1 MVNFAVIGLGNPG
14 PNYRNTR
21 HNLGFWMLDALAEEN
36 RLQFKENKNYHS
48 HYTIMAHGDK
58 KILLVKPTTFMNDSG
73 NYLSSL
79 LSYFSCCAKD
89 VILVH
94 DELTLPFGDLKISN
108 NRGSGGHN
116 GVESV
121 ISHIGNTFT
130 RFRIGIGAKPFPH
143 MKLSEFVLSKLSQS
157 ERILIQTHKE
167 RFIKAF
173 FSIIDN
179 GLSATMNSINQT
191 QRSQQPQ

>member
-14 PNYRNTR
+14 LNYRNTR

-36 RLQFKENKNYHS
+36 RLQFKENKNYHA
-48 HYTIMAHGDK
+48 HYTLMAHGDK
-58 KILLVKPTTFMNDSG
+58 KILLVKPTTFMNESG

-79 LSYFSCCAKD
+79 LSYFSCSTKD

-108 NRGSGGHN
+108 KRGSGGHN

-121 ISHIGNTFT
+121 ISHIGNTFI
-130 RFRIGIGAKPFPH
+130 RFRIGIGAKPFPQ

-157 ERILIQTHKE
+157 ERTLIETHKD

-173 FSIIDN
+173 FSIFDN
-179 GLSATMNSINQT
+179 GLSATMNFINQT

>member
-14 PNYRNTR
+14 LNYRNTR
-21 HNLGFWMLDALAEEN
+21 HNLGFWMLDAIAEQN
-36 RLQFKENKNYHS
+36 KLQFKEIKNYHA
-48 HYTIMAHGDK
+48 HYTLMAYGDK
-58 KILLVKPTTFMNDSG
+58 KILLVKPTTFMNESG
-73 NYLSSL
+73 KYLFSL
-79 LSYFSCCAKD
+79 LSYFNCSTKN

-108 NRGSGGHN
+108 KRGSGGHN
-116 GVESV
+116 GVENV
-121 ISHIGNTFT
+121 ISHIGNTFI
-130 RFRIGIGAKPFPH
+130 RFRIGIGAKPFSQ
-143 MKLSEFVLSKLSQS
+143 MKLSEFVLSKISQS
-157 ERILIQTHKE
+157 ERTLIETQKD

-173 FSIIDN
+173 FSIFDN